1 MTTPPPL
8 DTFCPYK
15 GLQPYTE
22 GDRKYFFGRGR
33 DQGIISSNLFAASV
47 TVFYGASGVGKSSV
61 LLAGVVP
68 RLREEP
74 RTAVV
79 VVFNNWQADD
89 FREALKGQIAREAGA
104 STVDIAL
111 PLDEF
116 LAQTQRAAALPMLII
131 FDQFEEYF
139 LYHPP
144 SPNADAFEAAFARA
158 INRRDVRV
166 NFLLSLRE
174 DGLSKL
180 DRFQGRIPT
189 LLNNLLRLEH
199 LDRNAAE
206 EAITKPLDEYNAAAN
221 SGQPPMTIEP
231 ALVTAVLD
239 DLSTAKVTPELA
251 GQGQV
256 GESQKGASTPIETPF
271 MQMVLT
277 RLWEQERANRS
288 HQLRLKTY
296 EELGRAIN
304 IARTHLDNMMAKLT
318 GSQLD
323 TAAKL
328 LRYLVTPTGSK
339 IAQESSAL
347 ASWSEVSEAEV
358 QEFLTRLT
366 APDMRILKTV
376 QTPGQ
381 PVRYEIFHDVLAPA
395 ILDWRARFVQEQKR
409 LEAETQAAA
418 ERAQAV
424 EQLALQHRKAKR
436 ARWFAV
442 GSLVLLVVMVFL
454 AYKAYQTKF
463 TARAHELAAYA
474 KSQLETDPEVSVL
487 LAIEAVQA
495 KETEHSVAALRS
507 AVRES
512 QLSVVVGTPKSGRI
526 AGVAFSPD
534 GKYVITASWDSTA
547 RISETASGK
556 SVNVRS
562 GHKGHLNAASFSRD
576 GQYVLTAGADGMA
589 RVWKDWLTAAP
600 NVVKTL
606 SEPLEI
612 VSASFSPNGDYIL
625 TGGGEGK
632 VRVWDWKADSPR
644 IEGELTVSRAVAD
657 PQPELPVPSSESGSS
672 LVDPTQAP
680 TDATPTPTPTPSPQ
694 VAGPSAKTLVFKAE
708 FSPDGKSILIA
719 AKNRRGLI
727 WSWTEPGSN
736 VIRLSGHVFALYD
749 VAFSPDGE
757 YAITSSDDATALIW
771 ELKKSA
777 VPTPLV
783 TLNLVPN
790 RIRGVAFSHDGKFV
804 ATASYDK
811 VARIWE
817 WRKWEPKIRDAQKPE
832 ERSQP
837 IALRGHAGLLMCVAF
852 SPDGKF
858 LVTGSDDGTARIWR
872 TQKLDAAQVNNLS
885 VAELL
890 TLAQQRVTRQLT
902 PQEREKYTDQ

>member
-1 MTTPPPL
+1 MTTPPP

-22 GDRKYFFGRGR
+22 GDRRYFFGRGR

-89 FREALKGQIAREAGA
+89 FREALKGQIARDAGV

-116 LAQTQRAAALPMLII
+116 LAQTQRAVAMPMLII

-144 SPNADAFEAAFARA
+144 SPNADSFEAAFARA

-199 LDRNAAE
+199 LDRKAAE
-206 EAITKPLDEYNAAAN
+206 EAITKPLDEYNVE
-221 SGQPPMTIEP
+221 SGSGHAPMTIEP
-231 ALVTAVLD
+231 GLVNAVLD
-239 DLSTAKVTPELA
+239 DLTKARVTPELA
-251 GQGQV
+251 GQGEV
-256 GESQKGASTPIETPF
+256 SESQKAPSTPIETPF

-277 RLWEQERANRS
+277 RLWDQERANGS
-288 HQLRLKTY
+288 QQLRLKTY

-304 IARTHLDNMMAKLT
+304 IARTHLDNMMAKLS
-318 GSQLD
+318 GPQLD

-347 ASWSEVSEAEV
+347 ASWSEVPEAEV

-395 ILDWRARFVQEQKR
+395 ILDWRARYVQEQKR
-409 LEAETQAAA
+409 LEAERLAAA
-418 ERAQAV
+418 ERAKAA
-424 EQLALQHRKAKR
+424 EQLAAQHRKAKR
-436 ARWFAV
+436 ARWIAV
-442 GSLVLLVVMVFL
+442 GMFLLLIVMVFL
-454 AYKAYQTKF
+454 AYKAFRAKF
-463 TARAHELAAYA
+463 TAHSHELAAYS
-474 KSQLETDPEVSVL
+474 KSQLDTDPELGML
-487 LAIEAVQA
+487 LAIEAV
-495 KETEHSVAALRS
+495 KTKGTPHSVSALRS
-507 AVRES
+507 ALLQSHVA
-512 QLSVVVGTPKSGRI
+512 VVVSDTKRNRM
-526 AGVAFSPD
+526 AGVGFSPDGKYFVTASWNSLGHIWETQTGKSVSELSGHKGHVNAASFSPD
-534 GKYVITASWDSTA
+534 GKYVLTAGEDGTA
-547 RISETASGK
+547 RIWSDWNGSPRVTRTISEPNELVTA
-556 SVNVRS
+556 
-562 GHKGHLNAASFSRD
+562 AFSPD
-576 GQYVLTAGADGMA
+576 GQ
-589 RVWKDWLTAAP
+589 
-600 NVVKTL
+600 
-606 SEPLEI
+606 
-612 VSASFSPNGDYIL
+612 YIL

-632 VRVWDWKADSPR
+632 VRVWEWKNEPPTIKA
-644 IEGELTVSRAVAD
+644 ELSVVPSLMAVVEAGTESAIAA
-657 PQPELPVPSSESGSS
+657 QPAPESLAPVPY
-672 LVDPTQAP
+672 
-680 TDATPTPTPTPSPQ
+680 DATPTPTPTP
-694 VAGPSAKTLVFKAE
+694 ATGPVRGLLIFKAV
-708 FSPDGKSILIA
+708 FSPDGKTILIA
-719 AKNRRGLI
+719 AKHRRGLI
-727 WSWTEPGSN
+727 WSWTDGPDQ
-736 VIRLSGHVFALYD
+736 VVRLSGHQFSLYD
-749 VAFSPDGE
+749 VAYSPDGKF
-757 YAITSSDDATALIW
+757 AITSSDDSTALVW
-771 ELKKSA
+771 ELHTTGG
-777 VPTPLV
+777 PTLRAPI
-783 TLNLVPN
+783 NLVPN
-790 RIRGVAFSHDGKFV
+790 RIRGVAFSPDGKFV

-811 VARIWE
+811 IARLWE
-817 WRKWEPKIRDAQKPE
+817 WRNWQPKIRSKQKPE

-837 IALRGHAGLLMCVAF
+837 IELRGHAGLLISVAY
-852 SPDGKF
+852 SRDGQF
-858 LVTGSDDGTARIWR
+858 VVTGSDDGTARVWR
-872 TQKLDAAQVNNLS
+872 TQKLDEKVVNNLA
-885 VAELL
+885 VPDLL
-890 TLAQQRVTRQLT
+890 TLAQSRVTRELT
-902 PQEREKYTDQ
+902 PAEREKFTNQ